1 MYKSET
7 KEEVYSELIASKI
20 SNLLNIPTALY
31 EIDGEYIR
39 TKNFAYKNNFEP
51 LSSLAGDDDS
61 YEHVFSLLMSINREL
76 VKQYLKI
83 SYFDA
88 LVNNVDRHN
97 ENLGF
102 MRNKKTGKIISLA
115 PNFDLNMSLFSRN
128 KLLSKTKDGFI
139 SYFIKFVESNNQVKE
154 IFKELDIPKLN
165 EKDVD
170 GVLSKYDLT
179 MWNIDIKGYLS
190 YREEILRRVCNI

>member
-1 MYKSET
+1 M
-7 KEEVYSELIASKI
+7 EL
-20 SNLLNIPTALY
+20 
-31 EIDGEYIR
+31 
-39 TKNFAYKNNFEP
+39 
-51 LSSLAGDDDS
+51 
-61 YEHVFSLLMSINREL
+61 
-76 VKQYLKI
+76 
-83 SYFDA
+83 
-88 LVNNVDRHN
+88 
-97 ENLGF
+97 
-102 MRNKKTGKIISLA
+102 KTTRKIISLA

-165 EKDVD
+165 EKEVD